1 MILRTLITAIAAA
14 ALLAGCVTR
23 KETPEG
29 IDLQARNP
37 RLKLQ
42 RTTPEARPAAFD
54 KVMIEPVKLDFRQVP
69 PLTGTVGS
77 YQDRSE
83 FPVSAADQEALAAL
97 FDEVLRDELA
107 DNRYFRASSTAGDG
121 VLVVRPSIRDIVSH
135 LPPEEPPGRSKVFLD
150 SIGEGTLVIEF
161 ADGASGEVFAT
172 ASDRREARPA
182 GTLNSFGAVR
192 ANTVMAAHEV
202 RLLARRWARNLE
214 LRLQQLYFE
223 AKPR

>member
-1 MILRTLITAIAAA
+1 MTLRTLIAVLTAAT
-14 ALLAGCVTR
+14 LLTGCATR

-37 RLKLQ
+37 KLKLQ
-42 RTTPEARPAAFD
+42 RTTPEARPEAFD
-54 KVMIEPVKLDFRQVP
+54 KVMLEPVKLDFRQVP
-69 PLTGTVGS
+69 PLTGTVSS

-83 FPVSAADQEALAAL
+83 FPVSAADQQALAAL
-97 FDEVLRDELA
+97 FDEVLRDELG
-107 DNRYFRASSTAGDG
+107 DNRYFRLSSATGDG

-161 ADGASGEVFAT
+161 ADGASGEVFAS
-172 ASDRREARPA
+172 ASDRRKARPA
-182 GTLNSFGAVR
+182 GMWNNFGGVR
-192 ANTVMAAHEV
+192 ANTVMAAHEL
-202 RLLARRWARNLE
+202 RLLARRWARSLE
-214 LRLQQLYFE
+214 MRLQQLYFE

>member
-1 MILRTLITAIAAA
+1 MTLRTLIAAITAAT
-14 ALLAGCVTR
+14 LLAGCATR
-23 KETPEG
+23 KEAPEG

-37 RLKLQ
+37 KLKLQ

-54 KVMIEPVKLDFRQVP
+54 KVMLEPVRLDFRQVP
-69 PLTGTVGS
+69 PLLGTASS
-77 YQDRSE
+77 YQDRTE
-83 FPVSAADQEALAAL
+83 FPVSAADQQALAAL

-107 DNRYFRASSTAGDG
+107 DNRYFRLSSAAGDG
-121 VLVVRPSIRDIVSH
+121 VLVVRSSIRDIVSH

-150 SIGEGTLVIEF
+150 SIGEGTLVLEF

-172 ASDRREARPA
+172 ASDRRDARPA
-182 GTLNSFGAVR
+182 GTMGSFGAVR
-192 ANTVMAAHEV
+192 ANTVMAAHEL
-202 RLLARRWARNLE
+202 RLLARRWAKSLE